1 MAINLTKEELQ
12 EKIQN
17 ETNEQLLDAYQ
28 EELDRLI
35 ALENID
41 DDLSDDEV
49 TQLVNKLSSQL
60 DKAVQSVNIQDE
72 AVRDIVSDEV
82 KNTKFGIICKAK

>member
-28 EELDRLI
+28 EELD
-35 ALENID
+35 
-41 DDLSDDEV
+41 
-49 TQLVNKLSSQL
+49 
-60 DKAVQSVNIQDE
+60 
-72 AVRDIVSDEV
+72 
-82 KNTKFGIICKAK
+82 